1 MINKFTIWGHLVS
14 IFCFI
19 IINNVS
25 QDIAHA
31 HIFLHVS
38 NYILRI
44 RIPLGGIAESG
55 APSGGLSNRAL
66 WVKPNQECW
75 ILSYRSLFLHMDFS
89 WISCGCLQLCTVV
102 QERTYH
108 FHILFTHS
116 PVLLWGHIMPRSL
129 SETGTQGRQNLL
141 RQFYWN
147 LLCQQ
152 ERL

>member
-14 IFCFI
+14 IFGFII

-38 NYILRI
+38 NSSGWNCWIRDTLR
-44 RIPLGGIAESG
+44 RII
-55 APSGGLSNRAL
+55 NRAL

-75 ILSYRSLFLHMDFS
+75 ILSYRSLFFHMNFS
-89 WISCGCLQLCTVV
+89 WIPCGCLQLCTVV
-102 QERTYH
+102 QERAYH

-116 PVLLWGHIMPRSL
+116 PVLWGHIMPRSL

-141 RQFYWN
+141 RWFHWN
-147 LLCQQ
+147 LPCQQ